1 MSPIG
6 WSFVS
11 GSGTPQWNQLVE
23 LADYNP
29 SFSVIEFDKEFMV
42 PINIFTYYMNLTKA
56 NENVGETPTWE
67 LLHDFKEEYGLQDL
81 RPSNMELFTKK
92 LSLDIETAA

>member
-1 MSPIG
+1 M
-6 WSFVS
+6 
-11 GSGTPQWNQLVE
+11 
-23 LADYNP
+23 
-29 SFSVIEFDKEFMV
+29 IEFDKEFMV